1 MRSAHQPRHLVR
13 RLLSAGILGSLG
25 LIGFGL
31 APPSHAATAPA
42 VVADQFATVP
52 APIAIELTPLERAGI
67 AEGNA
72 LLSLSFEQREGLGDE
87 IVLNA
92 ERRKH
97 VLKRDPNDPTRFSG
111 MIDFDFDLFVRE
123 QQQREALIKESRE
136 EKSPVF
142 SGRELLGHE
151 RFGFLD
157 PAIVERARI
166 ESLPFRIPRDVIVL
180 PLSFVDPAR
189 ELMITAPPVVND
201 PGRTFDICGNVGN
214 PNGAWTFKTLM
225 SNMANT
231 PLTGVDPSDFVER
244 WVRTWQVNNT
254 LNTFPVPARPN
265 IGPLVLNSWPR
276 IAGKLDLNQS
286 PFRLLA
292 IVNRVDLRG
301 NSVYGSSNAGEGRFV
316 FGVVN
321 RNSAGGCSTTRFT
334 VILEYGVPIRGCAA
348 VRSYGQQWDNLGNL
362 VLGSPAYNTALQAIT
377 DQFTSANAAPNKPN
391 RSAINQVRSNENALN
406 PLWELREFVLRQ
418 GNPLLQIS
426 STVQTPHHSWNNS
439 GLLANYIN
447 TNAAALVAG
456 TNVIPALWAGQPFL
470 TGSNFNFGVANAQ
483 VWNAPGVANQPRH
496 MLSLNTCNACHGGE
510 ARDST
515 VPGDLPFLHVG
526 VRLPA
531 GTSQL
536 SKFLLGNGTLAAPST
551 FNKPD
556 PINGAPVRQFGDL
569 LRRQQDLSN
578 LVNSSC
584 LSTGLINQLQF
595 QPLQMVH

>member
-1 MRSAHQPRHLVR
+1 MRLGLNVPNFGPTTTPASLRSWIEFAEQSGFSLAVMSDHVAPTPDVTATYPEPFYDPFAT
-13 RLLSAGILGSLG
+13 LSWLAGFTTRISLG
-25 LIGFGL
+25 T
-31 APPSHAATAPA
+31 S
-42 VVADQFATVP
+42 V
-52 APIAIELTPLERAGI
+52 
-67 AEGNA
+67 
-72 LLSLSFEQREGLGDE
+72 
-87 IVLNA
+87 
-92 ERRKH
+92 
-97 VLKRDPNDPTRFSG
+97 
-111 MIDFDFDLFVRE
+111 
-123 QQQREALIKESRE
+123 
-136 EKSPVF
+136 
-142 SGRELLGHE
+142 
-151 RFGFLD
+151 
-157 PAIVERARI
+157 AIVPYRHPLLTARM
-166 ESLPFRIPRDVIVL
+166 V
-180 PLSFVDPAR
+180 
-189 ELMITAPPVVND
+189 
-201 PGRTFDICGNVGN
+201 
-214 PNGAWTFKTLM
+214 
-225 SNMANT
+225 AN
-231 PLTGVDPSDFVER
+231 LDHFTG
-244 WVRTWQVNNT
+244 
-254 LNTFPVPARPN
+254 
-265 IGPLVLNSWPR
+265 
-276 IAGKLDLNQS
+276 
-286 PFRLLA
+286 
-292 IVNRVDLRG
+292 
-301 NSVYGSSNAGEGRFV
+301 GRFV

-321 RNSAGGCSTTRFT
+321 RNANGGCSTTRFT
-334 VILEYGVPIRGCAA
+334 VILEYGVPIRGCTA

-362 VLGSPAYNTALQAIT
+362 VLGSPAYNAALQAIT

-418 GNPLLQIS
+418 GSPLLQIS

-456 TNVIPALWAGQPFL
+456 TNVIPPMWAGQPFL
-470 TGSNFNFGVANAQ
+470 TGSNFNFGVGNAQ

-515 VPGDLPFLHVG
+515 VPADLPFLHVG

-531 GTSQL
+531 GTSPL

>member
-1 MRSAHQPRHLVR
+1 MRSAHQPRHLAR

-25 LIGFGL
+25 LIGLGL
-31 APPSHAATAPA
+31 ATSTHAASAP
-42 VVADQFATVP
+42 VAIAAQSESVP

-72 LLSLSFEQREGLGDE
+72 LLSLSFEKREDLGDE
-87 IVLNA
+87 IVLTA

-123 QQQREALIKESRE
+123 QKQREALIAESHE
-136 EKSPVF
+136 SKSPIF

-151 RFGFLD
+151 PFAFLD

-166 ESLPFRIPRDVIVL
+166 ASLPFRIPRDVIIL

-231 PLTGVDPSDFVER
+231 PLTGVDPADFVER
-244 WVRTWQVNNT
+244 WVRTWQTNHV

-276 IAGKLDLNQS
+276 IAGKLDLDRS

-334 VILEYGVPIRGCAA
+334 VILEYGVPIRGCPA

-362 VLGSPAYNTALQAIT
+362 VLGSPAYNAALQAIT
-377 DQFTSANAAPNKPN
+377 DQFTSANAAPGKPN
-391 RSAINQVRSNENALN
+391 GSAINQVRSNEIALAS
-406 PLWELREFVLRQ
+406 PWELREFVLRQ

-447 TNAAALVAG
+447 ANAAALVAG
-456 TNVIPALWAGQPFL
+456 THTIPPTWAGQPFL
-470 TGSNFNFGVANAQ
+470 TGSNLNFGVGNAQ

-496 MLSLNTCNACHGGE
+496 MLSLGTCNACHGGE
-510 ARDST
+510 ARDAT

-584 LSTGLINQLQF
+584 LSTGLINHLQF